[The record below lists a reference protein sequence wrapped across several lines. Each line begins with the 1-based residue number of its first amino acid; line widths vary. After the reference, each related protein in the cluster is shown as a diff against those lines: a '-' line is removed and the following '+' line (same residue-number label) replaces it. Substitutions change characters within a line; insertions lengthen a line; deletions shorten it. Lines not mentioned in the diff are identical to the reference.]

1 MAPDEVQRGN
11 RAWWTRNPMSYDWHS
26 EISAPRYSR
35 EWFDRIDFSLL
46 DASRPYATE
55 HAPFDRIL
63 PLDKLRGRRVLE
75 IGCGMGLHTET
86 MVRAGARVI
95 ALDLTSTAI
104 EGTAR
109 RLALKGIEATLVQ
122 GDAERLPFKDRVFDF
137 VWSWGV
143 IHHSSRTA
151 RIVRQIARVLAPEGE
166 CRIMV
171 YNREGMSARVAF
183 WRDHVLKGRFMR
195 GSFDETLWRS
205 TDGFT
210 ARHYVQE
217 QFEDLFRGSFDDV
230 ESRICGQEADA
241 LPVPRRLRRLVRSFV
256 SENYIRR
263 AQATRGSFIFLT
275 ARRPAL

>member
-1 MAPDEVQRGN
+1 MTTPESADRRTREMAPDEVQRAN
-11 RAWWTRNPMSYDWHS
+11 RAWWTRNPMSYDWRA

-35 EWFDRIDFSLL
+35 EWFDLVDHSFLE
-46 DASRPYATE
+46 ASRPYATDRT
-55 HAPFDRIL
+55 PFDRIL
-63 PLDKLRGRRVLE
+63 PLEDLRGRRVLE
-75 IGCGMGLHTET
+75 IGCGVGLHTET
-86 MVRAGARVI
+86 MVRAGAHVT

-104 EGTAR
+104 EATGR
-109 RLALKGIEATLVQ
+109 RLALKSIDASLVQ
-122 GDAERLPFKDRVFDF
+122 GDAERL
-137 VWSWGV
+137 
-143 IHHSSRTA
+143 
-151 RIVRQIARVLAPEGE
+151 PEGE

-183 WRDHVLKGRFMR
+183 WRDHVFKWRFLR
-195 GSFDETLWRS
+195 HSFDETLWRS

-241 LPVPRRLRRLVRSFV
+241 LPVPRRLRRLVRRFV
-256 SENYIRR
+256 SEGYIRR

-275 ARRPAL
+275 ARRPAA

>member
-1 MAPDEVQRGN
+1 
-11 RAWWTRNPMSYDWHS
+11 MSYDWRA

-35 EWFDRIDFSLL
+35 EWFDLVDHSFLE
-46 DASRPYATE
+46 ASRPYATDRT
-55 HAPFDRIL
+55 PFDRIL
-63 PLDKLRGRRVLE
+63 PLEDLRGRRVLE
-75 IGCGMGLHTET
+75 IGCGVGLHTET
-86 MVRAGARVI
+86 MVRAGAHVT

-104 EGTAR
+104 EATGR
-109 RLALKGIEATLVQ
+109 RLALKSIDASLVQ
-122 GDAERLPFKDRVFDF
+122 GDAERLPFPDHAFDF

-151 RIVRQIARVLAPEGE
+151 RIVRQLARVLAPEGE

-183 WRDHVLKGRFMR
+183 WRDHVFKWRFLR
-195 GSFDETLWRS
+195 HSFDETLWRS

-241 LPVPRRLRRLVRSFV
+241 LPVPRRLRRLVRRFV
-256 SENYIRR
+256 SEGYIRR

-275 ARRPAL
+275 ARRPAA

>member
-1 MAPDEVQRGN
+1 M
-11 RAWWTRNPMSYDWHS
+11 TYDWRA
-26 EISAPRYSR
+26 EINTPRYSSD
-35 EWFDRIDFSLL
+35 WFDRVDLSFIE
-46 DASRPYATE
+46 ASRPYATDD
-55 HAPFDRIL
+55 APFDRIL
-63 PLDKLRGRRVLE
+63 PLDGLRGRRVLE

-86 MVRAGARVI
+86 MVRAGARVT
-95 ALDLTSTAI
+95 AVDLTSTAI
-104 EGTAR
+104 EATGR
-109 RLALKGIEATLVQ
+109 RLALKGIDAFLVQ
-122 GDAERLPFKDRVFDF
+122 GDAERLPFPDHVFDF

-151 RIVRQIARVLAPEGE
+151 RIVRQIARVLTREGE

-183 WRDHVLKGRFMR
+183 WRDHVLKGRFVR
-195 GSFDETLWRS
+195 HSFDETLWRS

-241 LPVPRRLRRLVRSFV
+241 LPVPRRLRRLVRRFV
-256 SENYIRR
+256 PDTYIRR

-275 ARRPAL
+275 ARRPTP